1 MNAKHSSRAETPHE
15 LYGTLLAFTLATV
28 MEQWTGSG
36 VGLILTD
43 LTGTLSA
50 SADEASWAVTLYS
63 TAFAVAIALSH
74 RLTSFFGNRRYLA
87 LSAVVYAMASAG
99 CAVSPSLAIFL
110 GFRLIQGF
118 AGGCFLAR
126 TLVFL
131 TLRLAPKDR
140 VLPLTGYG
148 ISFFLIG
155 RFLAP
160 ILSGWF
166 ADNWSWRWMFAV
178 PVPFMLLAAWLFH
191 RFAAHHWRDDVETD
205 PPDLAGIAL
214 LLLGISTLQTVL
226 SRGEIDDWFGSSWI
240 LVLAVVTVAAH
251 LAFAVWQFAP
261 WNKHPLLHL
270 RFLRNRGLFS
280 AAVLGTVL
288 GMLLAGSLYVI
299 PQYLR
304 RVESHSAL
312 QTGSIL
318 ALGGLSAS
326 VVLALNPVLIK
337 LIGKVGGKAVIFAAL
352 ATEMVSMGLFGNC
365 VTSDTPDRDLWLPI
379 LLNGVFVAL
388 SVPTLGLAAFAK
400 MEPREASSARA
411 IYYGCRQLGATLG
424 VTLAVVLIDRRST
437 LHSARL
443 LDSLFNRNL
452 ASIGASIDVGNAL
465 AVKRLG
471 ALVFRESMVL
481 TFADVFYAM
490 AALSAVMM
498 LLIPLLP
505 TLSSPSQRVSA
516 TAEPGKDLVP
526 HATISQV
533 TP

>member
-1 MNAKHSSRAETPHE
+1 MNVKLTSRSETPHE
-15 LYGTLLAFTLATV
+15 RYGTLLALTLATA

-87 LSAVVYAMASAG
+87 LSATVYAMASAG
-99 CAVSPSLAIFL
+99 CAASPSLGIFL

-118 AGGCFLAR
+118 AGGTFLAR
-126 TLVFL
+126 TLVFV
-131 TLRLAPKDR
+131 TRRFAPKDR
-140 VLPLTGYG
+140 ALPLTEYG
-148 ISFFLIG
+148 VGFFLIG

-160 ILSGWF
+160 IVSGWF
-166 ADNWSWRWMFAV
+166 TDNWSWRWMFAV
-178 PVPFMLLAAWLFH
+178 TVPFMLLAAWLFH
-191 RFAAHHWRDDVETD
+191 HFAAQDRRDDLETN

-214 LLLGISTLQTVL
+214 LLVGISALQTVL
-226 SRGEIDDWFGSSWI
+226 SRGEIYDWFGSPWI
-240 LVLAVVTVAAH
+240 LVLAVVTVVAH
-251 LAFAVWQFAP
+251 LAFAAWQFAP

-288 GMLLAGSLYVI
+288 GMLLAGSLYVV

-318 ALGGLSAS
+318 ALGGLSAT
-326 VVLALNPVLIK
+326 VVLAFNPLIVK

-352 ATEMVSMGLFGNC
+352 ATEMVSMGLFGHC
-365 VTSDTPDRDLWLPI
+365 LTSDTPDRDLWLPI
-379 LLNGVFVAL
+379 ILNGVFIAL
-388 SVPTLGLAAFAK
+388 SVPTLGMAAFAK
-400 MEPREASSARA
+400 MDPNEVSSART
-411 IYYGCRQLGATLG
+411 IYYGCRQLGTTLG
-424 VTLAVVLIDRRST
+424 VTFAVVLIDRRST
-437 LHSARL
+437 LHSTRL

-452 ASIGASIDVGNAL
+452 AAIGASIDVDNTV
-465 AVKRLG
+465 AVRRLG
-471 ALVFRESMVL
+471 ALVFRESLVL

-505 TLSSPSQRVSA
+505 GLSSPPQRASA
-516 TAEPGKDLVP
+516 TAEPSEDLVP
-526 HATISQV
+526 ATTTSEIAL
-533 TP
+533 